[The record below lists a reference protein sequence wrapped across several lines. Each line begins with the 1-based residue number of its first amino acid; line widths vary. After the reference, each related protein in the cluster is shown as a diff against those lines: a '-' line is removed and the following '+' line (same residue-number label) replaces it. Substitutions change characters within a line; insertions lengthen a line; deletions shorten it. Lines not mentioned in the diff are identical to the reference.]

1 MLTPKKS
8 LGQHFLRSP
17 KALKDIIESSNL
29 LENDVVLEIGP
40 GEGVLTEKLLETGAC
55 VVAVEKDDRAYEFL
69 LDLFKAGKNRGNLTL
84 VHGDILEVDISKYLK
99 IRGKFQVIANIPYYI
114 TGILIRKLL
123 TEEPRPSAMTLLV
136 QKEVAERIVAKDGKE
151 SLLSL
156 SVKAYG
162 NPRIIST
169 VKKGSFTPPPKVD
182 SAIIRIENIGP
193 HKAGGYEENFWKIT
207 KKAFNAKR
215 KTLFGSIKEFFIDP
229 EKVFKICGVE
239 QKARPETIP
248 LEKWINLSK
257 EVIPS

>member
-29 LENDVVLEIGP
+29 SENDVVLEIGP
-40 GEGVLTEKLLETGAC
+40 GEGVLTEKLLETGAHII
-55 VVAVEKDDRAYEFL
+55 AVEKDDRAYEL
-69 LDLFKAGKNRGNLTL
+69 LLEKFEAEIKEKRIKLI
-84 VHGDILEVDISKYLK
+84 HGDILEHNTADLVE
-99 IRGKFQVIANIPYYI
+99 GKFQVIANIPYYI

-123 TEEPRPSAMTLLV
+123 TEEPRPIAMTLLV
-136 QKEVAERIVAKDGKE
+136 QKEVAERIVAKDEKE

-182 SAIIRIENIGP
+182 SAIIRIERINS
-193 HKAGGYEENFWKIT
+193 HKAGEYEENFWKII
-207 KKAFNAKR
+207 KKAFNTKR

-229 EKVFKICGVE
+229 EKVFNVCNIEKN
-239 QKARPETIP
+239 ARPETIP
-248 LEKWINLSK
+248 LEKWIILSK
-257 EVIPS
+257 EVMSS